1 MRARDDEGIRAA
13 LRRHQGALLNGDG
26 AAEHERVLRLDIA
39 QESDVLRAEQLA
51 VALQLS
57 GAGLD
62 DAVGRHDRVNEHR
75 HADERRADGHGN
87 GQACHRIAER
97 RINADRDGRLARHD
111 RGHGGQ
117 GSHLLRLELRSGGMV
132 AEILDNHGVN
142 ACILHGMQIGKGA
155 VDDLRH
161 IPAVIH
167 RAGQCQ
173 RVDHADDA
181 FLFQ

>member
-1 MRARDDEGIRAA
+1 MPT
-13 LRRHQGALLNGDG
+13 
-26 AAEHERVLRLDIA
+26 
-39 QESDVLRAEQLA
+39 
-51 VALQLS
+51 
-57 GAGLD
+57 
-62 DAVGRHDRVNEHR
+62 
-75 HADERRADGHGN
+75 
-87 GQACHRIAER
+87 
-97 RINADRDGRLARHD
+97 
-111 RGHGGQ
+111 
-117 GSHLLRLELRSGGMV
+117 GMV
-132 AEILDNHGVN
+132 ASRATTVATAVRAAICSGSSCVPAGSVAEMLDDHGDD